1 MSLLVEQF
9 DLGPGFPEW
18 TEIGQDTGLDPL
30 AMQRPIELVF
40 QSLLPGI
47 STITLRLRYY
57 SFFAWLLEAYAKR
70 KGVTSDYASFRRF
83 HRKAEALYALTCA
96 RGEVELGV
104 AGIDWARRQLEKIGA
119 SHPDAVIDFRE
130 AADPTSDVNV
140 RYLRNIGGAF
150 GAIYASQMQEM
161 GLIKLDD
168 RDMPVPFCKDPGL
181 ALAESFQISVGDLTE
196 VFLGAVDAGEV
207 SVETLDRL
215 APLKPSKIEPGSQE
229 QQALSEIL
237 MGRHAKAR
245 PSDKT
250 RNETLRMLLHVG
262 QHVGRPPRS
271 EETKWIWFGARAGD
285 EEADHKSDL
294 QAVWALYQTSD
305 LLRLAYETFLMA
317 SLNFLR
323 HAPRQRASLG
333 AIVENLVELANPP
346 ENLSLRD
353 WFSVLADGTDAE
365 NLAKTSAT
373 LMQAGLAEGDDQK
386 AVQSAWSLIA
396 ALMIKGNAF
405 DDGILTWLGS
415 AGHFQS
421 LVTEKRFIE
430 TRSELPAVTATAQ
443 ILADR
448 ILRRHLWVA
457 SRKFRN
463 QKAYTYLFEPDDGAL
478 RYRGQ
483 FRVAPSSPRIDQA
496 VQFLRDVGFLDPEGV
511 TEIGRPELEPA

>member
-1 MSLLVEQF
+1 LLVEQF

-70 KGVTSDYASFRRF
+70 KGVTSDYDSFRRF
-83 HRKAEALYALTCA
+83 HRKAEALFALTSA

-104 AGIDWARRQLEKIGA
+104 AGIDWARRQLEKIA
-119 SHPDAVIDFRE
+119 PAHPDAVIDFRE

-168 RDMPVPFCKDPGL
+168 RDLPVPFCKDSGL
-181 ALAESFQISVGDLTE
+181 ALAESFQRSIGDLSE
-196 VFLGAVDAGEV
+196 VFLDAVDAGQV

-215 APLKPSKIEPGSQE
+215 APLKPSKIGSGSQE
-229 QQALSEIL
+229 QRSLSSIL
-237 MGRHAKAR
+237 MGRHAIAR
-245 PSDKT
+245 PSDQIRAK
-250 RNETLRMLLHVG
+250 TLRMLLHVA
-262 QHVGRPPRS
+262 QRFGRPPRS
-271 EETKWIWFGARAGD
+271 EETKWTWFGARNGN
-285 EEADHKSDL
+285 EETVQTSDL
-294 QAVWALYQTSD
+294 QPVWALYQTSD
-305 LLRLAYETFLMA
+305 LLRLAYETLLTA
-317 SLNFLR
+317 GLNVLR
-323 HAPRQRASLG
+323 HAPRQTASLSEMVG
-333 AIVENLVELANPP
+333 ALVELTNPTQ
-346 ENLSLRD
+346 NLCLKD
-353 WFSVLADGTDAE
+353 WLFQLADGADAE
-365 NLAKTSAT
+365 NLARASAAAM
-373 LMQAGLAEGDDQK
+373 LDGLAEGDDQK

-396 ALMIKGNAF
+396 VLIRKSAAF
-405 DDGILTWLGS
+405 DDSIMAWLGS

-421 LVTEKRFIE
+421 LVTERRFIE
-430 TRSELPAVTATAQ
+430 ALGEQPAATAIAQ
-443 ILADR
+443 IVADR

-463 QKAYTYLFEPDDGAL
+463 QKAYTYLFEPDDGAV
-478 RYRGQ
+478 RYRDH
-483 FRVAPSSPRIDQA
+483 FRVAPSSPRLDQA
-496 VQFLRDVGFLDPEGV
+496 VQFLRDVRFLNGEGV
-511 TEIGRPELEPA
+511 TEIGSSELEPA